1 MRALIELT
9 VKELIDSIEPFK
21 ELLNLK
27 LNGRTA
33 YLLGRI
39 MREVDKEY
47 SNFQNTRNKLIE
59 KYEMKDENGNRI
71 INQEGNVSIALDK
84 IDNFNQELMD
94 ILQTKIEIC
103 ADTIN
108 LADIEQFEFTPQQI
122 MILMP
127 FIKE

>member
-71 INQEGNVSIALDK
+71 INQEGNISIAPDK
-84 IDNFNQELMD
+84 IDKFNQELMD
-94 ILQTKIEIC
+94 VLQTKIEIC

-108 LADIEQFEFTPQQI
+108 LADIEKFEFTPQQI